1 MLHSSNEMKNLNLWE
16 ESEELRFTLLRF
28 ALNNP
33 ICIYIHN
40 LAWLVLASARYI
52 VDKRILNK
60 AKVNMGSN
68 VKHNCPIICNFSQVC
83 LTIRKPNDD
92 EDGSSSTS
100 TSARSSKIKENEKPE
115 AGRLQKLK
123 GKQRRLYNTV
133 R

>member
-1 MLHSSNEMKNLNLWE
+1 MGRVRRIEVHSVTFRTEQPNMYIY
-16 ESEELRFTLLRF
+16 TYVY
-28 ALNNP
+28 
-33 ICIYIHN
+33 IYIHN

-68 VKHNCPIICNFSQVC
+68 VKYNCSIICNFSQVC

-92 EDGSSSTS
+92 EDGSSNTS
-100 TSARSSKIKENEKPE
+100 TSARSPKIKENEKPE